1 MVNLEEDANGAVKRK
16 HEIYKGDDD
25 PETSSIG
32 EVLLEQTENSQESQ
46 KNVSFVKALVK
57 TFGPMFLVGSFLKL
71 IFDVMVFI
79 QPLILR

>member
-16 HEIYKGDDD
+16 HEIYKGDD

-57 TFGPMFLVGSFLKL
+57 SFGPMFLVGSFLKL